1 MRRILGFFLVLVLIA
16 LFSSSFPMKL
26 SAADYIIGAKVWYT
40 YWNPYLKD
48 MAKLAKEEGWQD
60 IDGGTGMMYGPSAA
74 VMITD
79 HLSISVS
86 YLYGMLNAHY
96 ESEFTYNNRDYDYS
110 GKAETRR
117 HDLDCALS
125 YVVTGSFKLF
135 AGFKYQPLE
144 MDVEKN
150 GAHWDLPP
158 SGSGR
163 FVKSDM
169 TIAQRNYAPG
179 IGVGYSY
186 SISNFLVFTAN
197 ASCIYFVGTMEV
209 EQTTIWY
216 EVSTWDVV
224 NGPNVMKVDADVSGW
239 GINIEPGFVLI
250 AGENI
255 FVQIG
260 FRYQQVWIDADVD
273 TGGTTEEVTGLRD
286 YLYGGYLSVLYK
298 L

>member
-1 MRRILGFFLVLVLIA
+1 MRGVLGFFLALILIV
-16 LFSSSFPMKL
+16 LFSSSFPIRL

-74 VMITD
+74 IMITER
-79 HLSISVS
+79 LSVSVS

-110 GKAETRR
+110 GKAETKR

-135 AGFKYQPLE
+135 AGFKYQPLT

-150 GAHWDLPP
+150 GAQWDIAPN
-158 SGSGR
+158 SGR
-163 FVKSDM
+163 FVKSDL
-169 TIAQRNYAPG
+169 TIDQKGYAPG

-186 SISNFLVFTAN
+186 SISNFLAFTAN
-197 ASCIYFVGTMEV
+197 LSCIYFVGTIEIK
-209 EQTTIWY
+209 QTSIWY
-216 EVSTWDVV
+216 EVGTWDVV
-224 NGPNVMKVDADVSGW
+224 NGPLIMEAEAGVSGW

-260 FRYQQVWIDADVD
+260 FRYQQVWIDAEADV
-273 TGGTTEEVTGLRD
+273 GGTTEEITGLKD

>member
-1 MRRILGFFLVLVLIA
+1 MRRILVFSLALILLT
-16 LFSSSFPMKL
+16 LFSSVFTISL
-26 SAADYIIGAKVWYT
+26 YAADYIIGAKVWYI

-60 IDGGTGMMYGPSAA
+60 IDGGSGMMYGPSAA

-79 HLSISVS
+79 RLSISVS

-125 YVVTGSFKLF
+125 YVLTGSFKVF
-135 AGFKYQPLE
+135 AGFKYQPLT

-150 GAHWDLPP
+150 GAQWDSAPN
-158 SGSGR
+158 SGR
-163 FVKSDM
+163 FVKSDL
-169 TIAQRNYAPG
+169 TIEQKSYAPG

-197 ASCIYFVGTMEV
+197 VSCIYFLGTTEI
-209 EQTTIWY
+209 EQTSIWY
-216 EVSTWDVV
+216 EVGTWDVV
-224 NGPNVMKVDADVSGW
+224 NGPLIMEAEADVSGW

-260 FRYQQVWIDADVD
+260 FRYQQVWIDADV
-273 TGGTTEEVTGLRD
+273 GGTTGEITGLKD